1 MLPLRRHR
9 PLGPRLPEEEEAL
22 DGRGH
27 VSMCLLLNPGRG
39 NGCRSDDRDRSRGDD
54 ASVLGAR
61 VPGDAVPLHGH
72 LLSARPP
79 HVHARD
85 NARNDLCHRVDVHA
99 IDATLAESLLLTGAT
114 A

>member
-1 MLPLRRHR
+1 
-9 PLGPRLPEEEEAL
+9 
-22 DGRGH
+22 
-27 VSMCLLLNPGRG
+27 MCLLLNPGRG
-39 NGCRSDDRDRSRGDD
+39 NGCRARASDQHDRDRSRGDD
-54 ASVLGAR
+54 ASALEAR
-61 VPGDAVPLHGH
+61 VAAHRGDAVPLHGH

-79 HVHARD
+79 QVHARD